1 MLGAGFS
8 VYRASDFARQPAFAA
23 AFDALCDADWRSAG
37 VWRWREF
44 LTADGPH
51 PMVVIA
57 HRDEAGALLG
67 VIVGVW
73 QAEPVS
79 RFDDLFDRATELSP
93 RWLDELGWPIGG
105 FWHFIALTVA
115 PAARGSGAQQSLV
128 AAALAWVLDRGGVAQ
143 VRTLS
148 PAQGLPE
155 AAAALAVLPD
165 LAALSEPDRMRL
177 AIAGL
182 CDEKGRPWLPIL
194 RLHPSNGADLEAL
207 LFDSRADEVR
217 SGAVT
222 LRFAYQR
229 SAEAR
234 AKQLARLQS
243 WTAAR
248 AASIAAGRALP
259 VSTSRGPAFFVAPE
273 GALAPPWSG
282 LH

>member
-8 VYRASDFARQPAFAA
+8 VYRAADFDRQPAVAA
-23 AFDALCDADWRSAG
+23 AFDALCDADWRAAG
-37 VWRWREF
+37 VWRWRGF

-57 HRDEAGALLG
+57 QRDEAGTLLG
-67 VIVGVW
+67 VIVGLW
-73 QAEPVS
+73 QPEPVS

-93 RWLDELGWPIGG
+93 RWRDELGWPIGG

-115 PAARGSGAQQSLV
+115 PAARGSGAQQALV

-155 AAAALAVLPD
+155 AAEALATMPAC
-165 LAALSEPDRMRL
+165 AALSAPDRMRL

-194 RLHPSNGADLEAL
+194 RVHPFNGADLEAL

-234 AKQLARLQS
+234 AEQLARLQA

-248 AASIAAGRALP
+248 AAAIAAGHAVP

-282 LH
+282 LR